1 MPQIPLSL
9 TPPRRRR
16 FENFVA
22 GPNRAVVSSL
32 RHGLAESGWIHLCAG
47 DGSGKSHLAMAALA
61 EWGEAGRTT
70 LYVPA
75 RERGAGRMLTGA
87 EPALAVVDD
96 VESLAGDP
104 DSERALFNALNRW
117 RAARAAVLLTGTGA
131 APFALPDLVS
141 RIGQAARL
149 TLRPLDDAAVEAL
162 IDRLIVDHGLVAG
175 RGAVAY
181 LCRHGPR
188 AGGDLAA
195 LFERIGLRAQAE
207 RRTVSVPLV
216 REELD
221 AIRGG
226 TRG

>member
-1 MPQIPLSL
+1 MPLSL

-32 RHGLAESGWIHLCAG
+32 RHGLAEHGWIHLCGAE
-47 DGSGKSHLAMAALA
+47 GSGKTHLAMAALA

-75 RERGAGRMLTGA
+75 HECGVVRMLDGT

-104 DSERALFNALNRW
+104 DAERALFNALNRW
-117 RAARAAVLLTGTGA
+117 RSVHSAVLLTGTGA

-149 TLRPLDDAAVEAL
+149 TLRSLDDEAVEAL

-188 AGGDLAA
+188 GSGELAS

-207 RRTVSVPLV
+207 RRTVSVPLL

-221 AIRGG
+221 ALRGG
-226 TRG
+226 TTG